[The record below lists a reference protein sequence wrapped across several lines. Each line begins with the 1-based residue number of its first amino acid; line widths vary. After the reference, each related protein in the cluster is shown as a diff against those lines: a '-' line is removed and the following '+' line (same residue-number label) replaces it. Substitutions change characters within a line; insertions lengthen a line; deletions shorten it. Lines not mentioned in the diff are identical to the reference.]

1 MLSRSS
7 TREPLA
13 SSLSPSS
20 SDDKCNTHLRP
31 LPFPV
36 MSRTST
42 RASSAS
48 YSSTMPLTPEHE
60 PSKARRSVAQKLFSG
75 WKRSTEKDSDSEA
88 QHPTGQSPYDKGGGG
103 TGAGPPSLRWWQGW
117 RVILFDSWLN
127 IMILLIPVAGILK
140 VAMEESEQLIFAAC
154 LLAMIPLV
162 KLHDLATGV
171 LSRRIGGT
179 KAGLLN
185 SSLSNIVELVVAII
199 ALRKCELRV
208 VQSSLIGAMLSK
220 LLLILGMC
228 FFAGG
233 TRFSE
238 QGFDSTATQIHSS
251 LLSIS
256 VGAVLLPAA
265 FHFALTYSKDDD
277 ADDMGTTLQE
287 QKQDI
292 LRMSHGVAVVLL
304 FIYGSYLVF
313 QLWSHTH
320 LYEDSTEPSKQLPV
334 AESVRFATA
343 RMRQKSNNIV
353 GRLTP
358 APSLERL
365 RTRSLTNLRTFGHKA
380 SGSRPVTP
388 AGEKVVSPVEEEP
401 ETTLSLDETPRT
413 RVGTGPYLHMHP
425 GRSTSTNSAGVNSK
439 TALLMSP
446 FGTTSQ
452 VTLANPIAQPADST
466 VRLVSDRER
475 FVVRRV
481 GSGSESDS
489 NSPGS
494 PTSGSGDDSF
504 ESESGD
510 EKSRRS
516 QAHSAHLRGRARTP
530 ISDVLSAYYQES
542 LHDGGA
548 RRSVASTP
556 DSEWRTRN
564 SPSPSQYSVQ
574 SGRTRVKPLPDMSW
588 TLTLLLLSSV
598 TVLVAIDAEW
608 MVDTM
613 DHLSP
618 SISKEWIG
626 LILLPAVSAI
636 AECIVAVNVSVKDQL
651 AFSISVAVG
660 STIQTALFVIP
671 TMVILGWI
679 LDKPL
684 ALLFDP
690 FESVVLYISVHTMG
704 YVVADGKSNWLEGVI
719 LICLYIVIA
728 VTFWFYPGSNF
739 STNLAICTESP
750 PIAI

>member
-1 MLSRSS
+1 
-7 TREPLA
+7 
-13 SSLSPSS
+13 
-20 SDDKCNTHLRP
+20 
-31 LPFPV
+31 

-42 RASSAS
+42 RGSSAS
-48 YSSTMPLTPEHE
+48 YSSTMPLNPNHE

-75 WKRSTEKDSDSEA
+75 WNRGAEGASDREA
-88 QHPTGQSPYDKGGGG
+88 QHPTGQSPYDKGGG

-140 VAMEESEQLIFAAC
+140 MSVEESEQLIFAAC

-265 FHFALTYSKDDD
+265 FHFALTYSKEDG
-277 ADDMGTTLQE
+277 ADDISTTLQE
-287 QKQDI
+287 QKKDI

-320 LYEDSTEPSKQLPV
+320 LYEDSREPSKQLPV

-343 RMRQKSNNIV
+343 RVRQKSSNIV

-358 APSLERL
+358 VPSIDRL
-365 RTRSLTNLRTFGHKA
+365 RTGSLTNLRPFGHKA
-380 SGSRPVTP
+380 TGSRPVTP
-388 AGEKVVSPVEEEP
+388 VGEKVVSPVEEEP
-401 ETTLSLDETPRT
+401 ETALSIDESPSST
-413 RVGTGPYLHMHP
+413 VETGPYLHTHP
-425 GRSTSTNSAGVNSK
+425 GRSMSSSSAGVNSK

-452 VTLANPIAQPADST
+452 VTLSNPIAQPAEST
-466 VRLVSDRER
+466 VRLVSERER
-475 FVVRRV
+475 FVVRRQ

-489 NSPGS
+489 NSLAS
-494 PTSGSGDDSF
+494 PTYGSGSGDDSF

-510 EKSRRS
+510 EKSRHS
-516 QAHSAHLRGRARTP
+516 QAHSAHLRGRSRTP
-530 ISDVLSAYYQES
+530 ISDVLSAYYTES
-542 LHDGGA
+542 LHDGGG
-548 RRSVASTP
+548 RRSVVNTP
-556 DSEWRTRN
+556 ESEWQMRN
-564 SPSPSQYSVQ
+564 SPSPSQYSVRGAKAEPQ
-574 SGRTRVKPLPDMSW
+574 PDMSW

-719 LICLYIVIA
+719 LICLYVVIA

-739 STNLAICTESP
+739 STNLAICTESA
-750 PIAI
+750 PIAL

>member
-1 MLSRSS
+1 MALN
-7 TREPLA
+7 P
-13 SSLSPSS
+13 
-20 SDDKCNTHLRP
+20 N
-31 LPFPV
+31 
-36 MSRTST
+36 
-42 RASSAS
+42 
-48 YSSTMPLTPEHE
+48 HE
-60 PSKARRSVAQKLFSG
+60 PSKTRQSIAQKLFCG
-75 WKRSTEKDSDSEA
+75 WKRGTEKDADREA
-88 QHPTGQSPYDKGGGG
+88 QHPSGQSPYDKGGG
-103 TGAGPPSLRWWQGW
+103 TGARPPTLRWWQGW
-117 RVILFDSWLN
+117 KVVLFDSWLN

-140 VAMEESEQLIFAAC
+140 ATTEQSEQLIFAAC

-320 LYEDSTEPSKQLPV
+320 LYQDNTEPSKHLPV

-343 RMRQKSNNIV
+343 RVRQKSSSIV
-353 GRLTP
+353 GRITP
-358 APSLERL
+358 VPSLDRL
-365 RTRSLTNLRTFGHKA
+365 RTGSVTNLRAFGHKA
-380 SGSRPVTP
+380 TGSRPVTP
-388 AGEKVVSPVEEEP
+388 AGEKAISPVQEEP
-401 ETTLSLDETPRT
+401 ETAPSIDEAPRS
-413 RVGTGPYLHMHP
+413 RVGTGPYLHMHQ
-425 GRSTSTNSAGVNSK
+425 GRSMSASSAGVNSK
-439 TALLMSP
+439 TALLLSP
-446 FGTTSQ
+446 FSTTSQ
-452 VTLANPIAQPADST
+452 VTLSANPIAQPAEST

-475 FVVRRV
+475 FVIRRQ

-489 NSPGS
+489 NSSGS
-494 PTSGSGDDSF
+494 PTSASGSGDDSF
-504 ESESGD
+504 ESESSD
-510 EKSRRS
+510 EKSRSS
-516 QAHSAHLRGRARTP
+516 QARESHLRGRARTP

-542 LHDGGA
+542 LHDGGL
-548 RRSVASTP
+548 RRSMNTP
-556 DSEWRTRN
+556 ESEWRDRN
-564 SPSPSQYSVQ
+564 TPSPSQYSVR
-574 SGRTRVKPLPDMSW
+574 STRSQEMKPPPDMSW
-588 TLTLLLLSSV
+588 FLTLLLLSSV

-651 AFSISVAVG
+651 TFSISVAVG

-750 PIAI
+750 PIAL